1 MVKNIHWKNWACN
14 MENINEDAIEE
25 LTKLLIK
32 EDFETKGQKPK
43 YFKMTTKSLIRF
55 CIRLLK
61 TIEYY
66 KED

>member
-1 MVKNIHWKNWACN
+1 

-32 EDFETKGQKPK
+32 ENFETKGQKPK

-55 CIRLLK
+55 CIKLLK

>member
-1 MVKNIHWKNWACN
+1 
-14 MENINEDAIEE
+14 MENINEEAIEE
-25 LTKLLIK
+25 LTKMLIK
-32 EDFETKGQKPK
+32 ENFETKGQKPK

-66 KED
+66 NQK